1 MSDVGLESLI
11 HLCLPGIKWQA
22 KSMLL
27 RQPWLLVFGNVGLSD
42 TASFRP
48 ISLWWKVRGRGVLR
62 PYRPGTPGPCGR
74 AARRASSGCARC
86 RSTTTPAAAATLGP
100 AHDGQTREPRAPAG
114 PHFATFTHTATGNI
128 PSSRASLLFPFH
140 AIFPSFHGRRTA
152 NHEVHAFCTLPLQV
166 SFVAGSP
173 SWPGVLRGRESLVA
187 WEVDPTPTVIL
198 FVRQHAWRFLSA
210 QRLASGCNG
219 RSRCSMLTV
228 LSTAWGAPFGM
239 HQEPGGQLRLTAY
252 PPTQCTKKVSMKKIH
267 APRAGSSSDDGLLP

>member
-1 MSDVGLESLI
+1 
-11 HLCLPGIKWQA
+11 
-22 KSMLL
+22 MLL

-48 ISLWWKVRGRGVLR
+48 ISLWWKVQGRGVLR

-86 RSTTTPAAAATLGP
+86 RSTTAPAAAATLGP

-114 PHFATFTHTATGNI
+114 PHFAACPLPRGPRRGTRRPLPTPPRATFLLRG
-128 PSSRASLLFPFH
+128 LLFSSLSMLFSLPFM
-140 AIFPSFHGRRTA
+140 AGAPQITRYTLSARFPSK
-152 NHEVHAFCTLPLQV
+152 C
-166 SFVAGSP
+166 P

-252 PPTQCTKKVSMKKIH
+252 PPTQCTKKV
-267 APRAGSSSDDGLLP
+267 

>member
-1 MSDVGLESLI
+1 
-11 HLCLPGIKWQA
+11 
-22 KSMLL
+22 MLL

-86 RSTTTPAAAATLGP
+86 RSTTAPAAAATLGP

-114 PHFATFTHTATGNI
+114 PHFAACPLPRGPRRGTRRPLPTPPRATFLLRG
-128 PSSRASLLFPFH
+128 LLFSSLSILFSLPFM
-140 AIFPSFHGRRTA
+140 AGAPQITRYTLSARFPSK
-152 NHEVHAFCTLPLQV
+152 C
-166 SFVAGSP
+166 P
-173 SWPGVLRGRESLVA
+173 SWPGVLRGRESFVA
-187 WEVDPTPTVIL
+187 GSPWLPGRLTPLRPSSYLFGNIL
-198 FVRQHAWRFLSA
+198 GGSLSA
-210 QRLASGCNG
+210 QRLASRCNG

-239 HQEPGGQLRLTAY
+239 RQEPGGQLRLTAY
-252 PPTQCTKKVSMKKIH
+252 PPTQCTKKV
-267 APRAGSSSDDGLLP
+267 